1 MEITQE
7 NIWPRYFLKLSYNG
21 GEFHGWQRQPNAISV
36 QSVLEEALCKILRQE
51 KVITVGCGRTD
62 TGVHATVFYAHF
74 NAKSEIENT
83 EEVIFRLNQVLPQAI
98 AIQDVFRVEDKCHSR
113 FDARERSYQ
122 YFIHQKK
129 DPFLYG
135 RSMFYP
141 HSLDFAAMNQAAAV
155 LVRKADFS
163 SFCKTGGGQKTNIC
177 DVRKAQWT
185 VNEWGQWV
193 FSITADRFLRN
204 MVRAVVGTLMEVGR
218 GKLAIEE
225 MENIL
230 ELQQRGAAGESVYA
244 CGLYL
249 TDVQYPYIKE
259 GKYVGSREGI

>member
-1 MEITQE
+1 M
-7 NIWPRYFLKLSYNG
+7 NISAK
-21 GEFHGWQRQPNAISV
+21 
-36 QSVLEEALCKILRQE
+36 ALI
-51 KVITVGCGRTD
+51 G
-62 TGVHATVFYAHF
+62 
-74 NAKSEIENT
+74 
-83 EEVIFRLNQVLPQAI
+83 
-98 AIQDVFRVEDKCHSR
+98 
-113 FDARERSYQ
+113 
-122 YFIHQKK
+122 KK
-129 DPFLYG
+129 DFT
-135 RSMFYP
+135 S
-141 HSLDFAAMNQAAAV
+141 
-155 LVRKADFS
+155 FS
-163 SFCKTGGGQKTNIC
+163 KLHTDVHTNIC

-193 FSITADRFLRN
+193 FNITADRFLRN

>member
-122 YFIHQKK
+122 YSSEERSFFLWKIYVLS
-129 DPFLYG
+129 PF
-135 RSMFYP
+135 S
-141 HSLDFAAMNQAAAV
+141 
-155 LVRKADFS
+155 
-163 SFCKTGGGQKTNIC
+163 
-177 DVRKAQWT
+177 
-185 VNEWGQWV
+185 
-193 FSITADRFLRN
+193 
-204 MVRAVVGTLMEVGR
+204 
-218 GKLAIEE
+218 
-225 MENIL
+225 
-230 ELQQRGAAGESVYA
+230 
-244 CGLYL
+244 
-249 TDVQYPYIKE
+249 
-259 GKYVGSREGI
+259 